1 MRLPMKNEWM
11 LDVLAD
17 LQRFAD
23 LNGMPRLSKE
33 LCHVAE
39 VAREEFEHPL
49 CSIKRVSLDEGSC
62 RTVSGSVVAG

>member
-23 LNGMPRLSKE
+23 LNGMPRLSEE
-33 LCHVAE
+33 LSHVAE
-39 VAREEFEHPL
+39 VAREELEHPL
-49 CSIKRVSLDEGSC
+49 YTIKRVPRDEGSC
-62 RTVSGSVVAG
+62 RTVSGPVVAG